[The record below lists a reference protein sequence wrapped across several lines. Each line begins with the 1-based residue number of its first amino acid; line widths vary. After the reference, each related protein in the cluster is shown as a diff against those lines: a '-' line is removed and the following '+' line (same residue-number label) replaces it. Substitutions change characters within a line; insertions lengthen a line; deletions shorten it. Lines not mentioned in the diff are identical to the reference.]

1 MINLHFSAKLRY
13 CQNRLIEKQFAIP
26 RFMAARKQAAGSRKT
41 TKQIPP
47 EYKMIKS
54 IESPSLGYVSKRMG
68 EIVSE
73 EMLEGWLPFGSPMI
87 TIEGDNY
94 VMVQAMTKGIDD

>member
-1 MINLHFSAKLRY
+1 
-13 CQNRLIEKQFAIP
+13 
-26 RFMAARKQAAGSRKT
+26 MAARKQAAGSRKT
-41 TKQIPP
+41 SKQVPP

-73 EMLEGWLPFGSPMI
+73 EMADGWIPFGSPMI
-87 TIEGDNY
+87 TIEGENY
-94 VMVQAMTKGIDD
+94 VMVQAMTKGINE